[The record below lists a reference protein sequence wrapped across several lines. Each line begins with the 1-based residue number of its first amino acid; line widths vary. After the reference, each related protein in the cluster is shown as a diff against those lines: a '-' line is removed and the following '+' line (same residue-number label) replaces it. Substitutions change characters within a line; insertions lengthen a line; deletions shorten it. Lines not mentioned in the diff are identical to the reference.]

1 MSMSLVGV
9 GEVKDSGMSDSDIDT
24 CGVSQAAAAS
34 PIDNGSLTPL
44 VLQPIKDESINAD
57 ESIHNASKEQ
67 PLCKSAEGKTGLANE
82 VSSEDSS
89 ASVWWKNEL
98 DRLEDFEKC

>member
-1 MSMSLVGV
+1 
-9 GEVKDSGMSDSDIDT
+9 MSDSDIDT

-67 PLCKSAEGKTGLANE
+67 PLRPREVHHSAKGRPRHHLH
-82 VSSEDSS
+82 S
-89 ASVWWKNEL
+89 AAL
-98 DRLEDFEKC
+98 R